1 MKNVNELR
9 IPAYAV
15 VDMGTGR
22 ALEVIEDRGVARHV
36 LQEYKRYN
44 KGSKFKIVKLVP
56 QKFVR

>member
-15 VDMGTGR
+15 VDMNTGR
-22 ALEVIEDRGVARHV
+22 SVEVLEDRGAARHV

-44 KGSKFKIVKLVP
+44 SGSKFKLVKLVP